1 MCRVIAIANQK
12 GGCSKTTTSINLGVG
27 LARLGEKVL
36 LVDNDPQG
44 HMTMGVGISKESES
58 DVKDDD
64 GKYYHGCRV

>member
-44 HMTMGVGISKESES
+44 HMTMGLGFPKNL
-58 DVKDDD
+58 
-64 GKYYHGCRV
+64 RVTLRR

>member
-36 LVDNDPQG
+36 LVDNDPSYDN
-44 HMTMGVGISKESES
+44 GVGISKESES